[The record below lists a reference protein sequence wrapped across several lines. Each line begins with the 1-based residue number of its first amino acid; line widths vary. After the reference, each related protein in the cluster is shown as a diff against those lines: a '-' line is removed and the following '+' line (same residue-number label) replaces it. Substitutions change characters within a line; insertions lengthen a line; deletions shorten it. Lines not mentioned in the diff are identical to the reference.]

1 MNSLN
6 LIGRLVKDNE
16 LKIVGEKGTKVINN
30 TLAVVDKGNREKTNF
45 INFTLFNKSAEN
57 FEKVASKG
65 DLIALENAE
74 LKVDNYTNKDN
85 EKRTN
90 VYALAFVFQVLRKK
104 NKDNTTEERKVEENP
119 FENAP
124 NYEDEDLPF

>member
-104 NKDNTTEERKVEENP
+104 NKENTTEERKVEENP

>member
-104 NKDNTTEERKVEENP
+104 NKENTTEDRKVEENP